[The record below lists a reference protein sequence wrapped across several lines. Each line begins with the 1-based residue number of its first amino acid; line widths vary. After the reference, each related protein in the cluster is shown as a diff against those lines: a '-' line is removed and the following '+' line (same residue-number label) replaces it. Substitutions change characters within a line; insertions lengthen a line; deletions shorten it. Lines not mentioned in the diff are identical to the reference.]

1 MIEATVVIFIII
13 SLALLVLIYK
23 QINKTK
29 SSENTEVRTKQ
40 DIIDGYEKLILDV
53 IENNKDD
60 KKLMIEKKTQIL
72 KVVSKD
78 LHNNIYFDDDE
89 AKYIISK
96 LAEL

>member
-1 MIEATVVIFIII
+1 MIEATVLIFIII
-13 SLALLVLIYK
+13 SLALFVLIYK
-23 QINKTK
+23 QISRTK
-29 SSENTEVRTKQ
+29 NNEKTEVKTKQ

>member
-1 MIEATVVIFIII
+1 MIEVAIVIFILI
-13 SLALLVLIYK
+13 SFALLILIYK
-23 QINKTK
+23 QINRTK
-29 SSENTEVRTKQ
+29 SRDKTEVKTKQ

-53 IENNKDD
+53 IENNKHD

>member
-1 MIEATVVIFIII
+1 MIEATVVIFILV
-13 SLALLVLIYK
+13 SLALLILIYK

>member
-1 MIEATVVIFIII
+1 MIEITVIIFILI

-23 QINKTK
+23 QINRTK
-29 SSENTEVRTKQ
+29 NRGKTEVRTKQ

>member
-1 MIEATVVIFIII
+1 MIEVAIVIFILI
-13 SLALLVLIYK
+13 SLALLILIYK
-23 QINKTK
+23 QINRTK
-29 SSENTEVRTKQ
+29 SRDKTQIRTKQ

>member
-23 QINKTK
+23 QINRTK
-29 SSENTEVRTKQ
+29 NSEKTEVKTKQ

>member
-1 MIEATVVIFIII
+1 LIEATVLIFIII
-13 SLALLVLIYK
+13 SLALFVLIYK
-23 QINKTK
+23 QISRTK
-29 SSENTEVRTKQ
+29 NNEKTEVKTKQ

>member
-1 MIEATVVIFIII
+1 MVDVIIVIFILI

-23 QINKTK
+23 QINRTK
-29 SSENTEVRTKQ
+29 SRDKTNVRTKQ